1 MPTTNFS
8 PMMQQYFDI
17 KAKHQDHILFF
28 RLGDFYEMFYD
39 DAKLASRELE
49 ITLTGKECGQEERAP
64 MCGVP
69 YHSCEAYIANLIKKG
84 YKVAVCEQLEDPKTA
99 KGLVKRDV
107 IRVITPGT
115 VVENS
120 MLDES
125 SNNYIASVFV
135 DGEQVGVCFCDVS
148 TGELQATEFLGDRED
163 QKLINEVGR
172 FAPREIL
179 LNKAAADIERL
190 MYFLREKLQC
200 AVNVVD
206 EEFFAGGEAPQ
217 VICRQFGAKSLQEL
231 GLAEKPSLSQA
242 LYSLLEYLYST
253 QKAGTDRITQLI
265 LYSDNQYMHL
275 DLYARRNLELTET
288 LRSKER
294 RGTLLWVL
302 DRTKTAMGKRL
313 IRSYIE
319 NPLTNPALINKR
331 LNAVQELYGDMM
343 LRGDVREM
351 LTGLFDMERIMTRI
365 IFGNANPREMKAL
378 GSTIARL
385 PQIKKRL
392 EHTTSQY
399 LQGIFREIDALED
412 VSSRIEAAIEDE
424 PAITLKEGGVIKS
437 GYDASLDELRDIVTN
452 TKQYIARIEQKERER
467 TGIRN
472 LKVGFNRVF
481 GYYIEISKSNV
492 SAAPPEY
499 IRKQTLTTGERFI
512 TEELKV
518 LEEKLLGA
526 NEKIISLEQELYA
539 QLRRFVSEQ
548 LVRIQNTANA
558 IARLDVFACFAE
570 VSVANRYSFPQVT
583 LGGDIT
589 ISGGRHPVVEQLL
602 GQMPFVAND
611 TFLDENQNQVAVITG
626 PNMAGKS
633 TYMRQVA
640 LIVLM
645 AQIGCFVPA
654 ERVSMGV
661 VDGIFTRV
669 GASDD
674 LASGESTFMVEMN
687 EVASILKNATRKSLL
702 ILDEIGRGTS
712 TFDGMSIAQAVI
724 EYIAN
729 PKKLGAK
736 TLFATHYHELT
747 ALEQEFSNIKNYNVA
762 VKKRG
767 HDITFL
773 RRIVPGGTDDSYG
786 IEVSK
791 LAGIP
796 DSIIGRAY
804 EILQSLEC
812 VKHESQQK
820 AAASPV
826 PAQQQ
831 LTFEAPAHQDV
842 LDELERV
849 DLNVLTPLEA
859 LNLLSRLK
867 QKLR

>member
-1 MPTTNFS
+1 MPTTNLS

-39 DAKLASRELE
+39 DAKLASKELE

-179 LNKAAADIERL
+179 LNQAAAGIERL

-206 EEFFAGGEAPQ
+206 EEFFSGGGAAQ
-217 VICRQFGAKSLQEL
+217 VICRQFNAKSLQDL
-231 GLAEKPSLSQA
+231 GIEEKPALSQS

-351 LTGLFDMERIMTRI
+351 LTGFFDMERIMTRI

-392 EHTTSQY
+392 EHTASQY

-437 GYDASLDELRDIVTN
+437 GYDASLDELRDIVAN

-467 TGIRN
+467 TGIKN
-472 LKVGFNRVF
+472 LKIGFNRVF
-481 GYYIEISKSNV
+481 GYYI
-492 SAAPPEY
+492 
-499 IRKQTLTTGERFI
+499 
-512 TEELKV
+512 
-518 LEEKLLGA
+518 
-526 NEKIISLEQELYA
+526 
-539 QLRRFVSEQ
+539 
-548 LVRIQNTANA
+548 
-558 IARLDVFACFAE
+558 
-570 VSVANRYSFPQVT
+570 
-583 LGGDIT
+583 
-589 ISGGRHPVVEQLL
+589 
-602 GQMPFVAND
+602 
-611 TFLDENQNQVAVITG
+611 
-626 PNMAGKS
+626 
-633 TYMRQVA
+633 
-640 LIVLM
+640 
-645 AQIGCFVPA
+645 
-654 ERVSMGV
+654 
-661 VDGIFTRV
+661 
-669 GASDD
+669 
-674 LASGESTFMVEMN
+674 
-687 EVASILKNATRKSLL
+687 
-702 ILDEIGRGTS
+702 
-712 TFDGMSIAQAVI
+712 
-724 EYIAN
+724 
-729 PKKLGAK
+729 
-736 TLFATHYHELT
+736 
-747 ALEQEFSNIKNYNVA
+747 
-762 VKKRG
+762 
-767 HDITFL
+767 
-773 RRIVPGGTDDSYG
+773 
-786 IEVSK
+786 
-791 LAGIP
+791 
-796 DSIIGRAY
+796 
-804 EILQSLEC
+804 
-812 VKHESQQK
+812 
-820 AAASPV
+820 
-826 PAQQQ
+826 
-831 LTFEAPAHQDV
+831 
-842 LDELERV
+842 
-849 DLNVLTPLEA
+849 
-859 LNLLSRLK
+859 
-867 QKLR
+867 